1 VWSFSTILSK
11 EQQPAHI
18 RIELCDPNPALF
30 TTMANP
36 RSATRKGATGIAA
49 EWSHSCQACGVETT
63 ADAPSTAAGSP
74 KYSELISALSA
85 VAVGA
90 IVLIRNW
97 GLVGSAIVEDG
108 DSAANS
114 LLIDRAKHLTLLTGN
129 YSRVGFHHPGPA
141 LLWIQAAGEVIF
153 RDVLHLVSSPYNG
166 HVLSIILLEVGMIW
180 LSTRIASRWFRTA
193 SASGAFA
200 IGLFAVVS
208 LHDGV
213 QSSTWMPHIYIWPFL
228 LFTVAAISL
237 MNGQMSSLPEFALSA
252 VLLIHGH
259 ISFLANVTVVVVT
272 IAAVTTWRW
281 RRKRSRLSLPSR
293 AKVWLTVVIVVV
305 GAAPLLINLVVRF
318 PGDWADYWRFAHSG
332 ASPNPLK
339 GSVRL
344 LLSVWNIG
352 PRRGAL
358 AGALALAGL
367 LLLTGR
373 SATASR
379 RLLTSALAT
388 YSIISAS
395 VLFYAVRGVDDLR
408 LTYVVIYFV
417 AVPMTAVGLVLG
429 SAVECIGPLRLPTTG
444 LLVAGA
450 VIFGSTARSLN
461 NPYRGSPSL
470 PPALAAA
477 VSFDSARHPQTTGLV
492 LRFETPGWP
501 AALGLIEQAR
511 REGNQ
516 VCVENPVWAF
526 LVTSEEICT
535 PHEIRTGLT
544 VQISGPD
551 KNRAPS
557 TSTIFQNPDMA
568 IDQVF

>member
-1 VWSFSTILSK
+1 MTARP
-11 EQQPAHI
+11 Q
-18 RIELCDPNPALF
+18 
-30 TTMANP
+30 
-36 RSATRKGATGIAA
+36 
-49 EWSHSCQACGVETT
+49 SCHACGVKPT
-63 ADAPSTAAGSP
+63 ADPPLTVAGSP
-74 KYSELISALSA
+74 KYSELISAVSA
-85 VAVGA
+85 VTVGM

-97 GLVGSAIVEDG
+97 GLVGRAIVEDG

-141 LLWIQAAGEVIF
+141 LLWVQAAGEVIF
-153 RDVLHLVSSPYNG
+153 RNVLHLVRSPYNG
-166 HVLSIILLEVGMIW
+166 HVLGIVILETCMIW
-180 LSTRIASRWFRTA
+180 LSARIASRWFRT
-193 SASGAFA
+193 SSSTIAFA
-200 IGLFAVVS
+200 MGVFAVVS
-208 LHDGV
+208 LQDGV

-228 LFTVAAISL
+228 LFTVAAVSV
-237 MNGQMSSLPEFALSA
+237 MNGQMGSLPELTLSS

-259 ISFLANVTVVVVT
+259 ISFLANILVVLGAITAV
-272 IAAVTTWRW
+272 AAWRW
-281 RRKRSRLSLPSR
+281 RRNRSRLTLPSR
-293 AKVWLTVVIVVV
+293 AKVWLTVSIVAV
-305 GAAPLLINLVVRF
+305 GAAPLLINLVVHF

-358 AGALALAGL
+358 AGALTLAGL
-367 LLLTGR
+367 LRLTRR
-373 SATASR
+373 STTASR

-417 AVPMTAVGLVLG
+417 AVPMSAVGLVLG
-429 SAVECIGPLRLPTTG
+429 SAVERIGTLRLPTTG

-470 PPALAAA
+470 PAALAAA
-477 VSFDSARHPQTTGLV
+477 VSFESARNPQTTGLV

-535 PHEIRTGLT
+535 PLEIRTGLT
-544 VQISGPD
+544 VQISGPE
-551 KNRAPS
+551 KNRAS
-557 TSTIFQNPDMA
+557 SASTIFQTSDVA
-568 IDQVF
+568 IDNVP